1 MRTVILFSAVC
12 LAAAATAVAQR
23 PGKGIKFS
31 DVAGTW
37 ATQTTIGPKDTV
49 ITSEEMA
56 TADGKGWMTKLAGR
70 DPIPTRIVA
79 IGGDSIV
86 TEAGPFESVLRRGQ
100 MVTTR
105 TTAHYKG
112 DTMTGIIE
120 AHYANGDVLK
130 GKVTATRKK
139 K

>member
-1 MRTVILFSAVC
+1 MLPPLSSLAPATPLLTSGGCGRRALARRCELVLVRVCPSWGCAAGIRCSA
-12 LAAAATAVAQR
+12 ARSA
-23 PGKGIKFS
+23 
-31 DVAGTW
+31 
-37 ATQTTIGPKDTV
+37 
-49 ITSEEMA
+49 
-56 TADGKGWMTKLAGR
+56 
-70 DPIPTRIVA
+70 IPSA
-79 IGGDSIV
+79 L
-86 TEAGPFESVLRRGQ
+86 SVLRPGQ